1 MIKIEKN
8 ENFGGIFNIF
18 AFGRF
23 VDQVQGRAKALHIAK
38 SLAQENQETHIIN
51 HKNQIISS
59 KSWEYQSKTLP

>member
-8 ENFGGIFNIF
+8 ENCLGFFNVF

-23 VDQVQGRAKALHIAK
+23 IDQVQGRAKALHIAK
-38 SLAQENQETHIIN
+38 SLAQENREAHIIN

-59 KSWEYQSKTLP
+59 KP

>member
-8 ENFGGIFNIF
+8 ENCLGFFNVF

-59 KSWEYQSKTLP
+59 KS

>member
-23 VDQVQGRAKALHIAK
+23 IEQVQGRAKALHTAKEIAE
-38 SLAQENQETHIIN
+38 ENHLSHIIN
-51 HKNQIISS
+51 HKNQIISV
-59 KSWEYQSKTLP
+59 KWKCQSKTLP

>member
-8 ENFGGIFNIF
+8 ENFGGFFNIF

-23 VDQVQGRAKALHIAK
+23 VDQVQGRANALHIAK

-51 HKNQIISS
+51 HKNQIISA
-59 KSWEYQSKTLP
+59 KS

>member
-8 ENFGGIFNIF
+8 ENFLGFFNVF

-38 SLAQENQETHIIN
+38 GLAQEKKEAHLIN

-59 KSWEYQSKTLP
+59 KSWKT